1 MTKITHGLHFMV
13 SGIEHQFHMICRI
26 FLFNLKTC
34 SCYIIDLQ
42 EHNRYKQRVRVM
54 VFNATFNNIS
64 VIVAFSFIGGE
75 NQNTT
80 TDINKGLIVIYIH
93 YSMKTLVRSVDHKI
107 LLWPHCPSVS
117 PSYWS

>member
-1 MTKITHGLHFMV
+1 
-13 SGIEHQFHMICRI
+13 
-26 FLFNLKTC
+26 
-34 SCYIIDLQ
+34 
-42 EHNRYKQRVRVM
+42 M